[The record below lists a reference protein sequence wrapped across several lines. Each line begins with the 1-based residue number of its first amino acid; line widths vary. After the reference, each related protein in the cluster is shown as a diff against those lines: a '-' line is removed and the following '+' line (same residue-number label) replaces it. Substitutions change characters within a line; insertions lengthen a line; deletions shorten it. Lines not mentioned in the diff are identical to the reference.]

1 MFHITAN
8 HLHYVITILVMLVG
22 LYTTI
27 AHSNLVKKMIGLML
41 FQQSVLFFFVSLGK
55 VKGGMAPILTC
66 MQFEECQEV
75 YSNPLPHVLVLTAI
89 VVGVATLAVA
99 LALILNIHDDYNS
112 MDENDILN
120 KSGSF

>member
-1 MFHITAN
+1 MFSFTTN
-8 HLHYVITILVMLVG
+8 HLHYIITIIVMMVG

-27 AHSNLVKKMIGLML
+27 AHSNLVKKIIGLML

-55 VKGGMAPILTC
+55 VHGGTAPILSC
-66 MQFEECQEV
+66 LHFENCQQL

-99 LALILNIHDDYNS
+99 LALILNIHDDYKT
-112 MDENDILN
+112 MDEHELLT
-120 KSGSF
+120 KTESF